1 MLAYICTSAPSPQVI
16 HGVLSL
22 VQPLWLGRQAYDVQ
36 LQVYIQGSA
45 ANGGSKAARWLL
57 QGRCRHAGTGPQGCH
72 SLPGCG
78 QDHEQVS

>member
-1 MLAYICTSAPSPQVI
+1 MLAYICTSAPSQQGS

-22 VQPLWLGRQAYDVQ
+22 VQPLWLGRQAYDAQ

-45 ANGGSKAARWLL
+45 ANGCCKAARLLL
-57 QGRCRHAGTGPQGCH
+57 QGQCRHAGTGPQGCR